1 MAISDVT
8 ITAPHITHWY
18 DTSNSASKPDLKRTK
33 HDAVFLHAKIISYIN
48 TKFDAMQKSFYLK
61 IE

>member
-18 DTSNSASKPDLKRTK
+18 DTSNSASKPDLKRAK
-33 HDAVFLHAKIISYIN
+33 HNAVFLHAKIISYIN